1 MCNGNGD
8 DNNQMC
14 KILSRWQ
21 AEKFE
26 LLLRKSVAVKVSLPK
41 CLIDDD
47 KIPLN
52 PQKIRT

>member
-1 MCNGNGD
+1 MCKGNGD

-14 KILSRWQ
+14 KILSWWQ

-26 LLLRKSVAVKVSLPK
+26 LLLRKSVAVKVSPPK
-41 CLIDDD
+41 IDDD

-52 PQKIRT
+52 PQKTRT